1 MADYSNLYEQA
12 ERIRQEKQIAAN
24 TASRVGVA
32 MKDTIASIENLD
44 TRFAENKKTSD
55 QNFAEL
61 IPTVYTEEQMNQL
74 IYEGRWEA
82 ALSVHPLI
90 YVIEE

>member
-44 TRFAENKKTSD
+44 QRYSENKKSND
-55 QNFAEL
+55 EKFSEL

-82 ALSVHPLI
+82 ALSLHPLI